1 MLMFLLT
8 GEKPVHLFWDDRFFV
23 LRERITALRLLK
35 IQEQRDKEAQMG
47 RRFQK
52 KKSKNR
58 RECCLGTSILG
69 GGGGGAAYLSE
80 GPARDSC
87 GDLGHR
93 S

>member
-23 LRERITALRLLK
+23 LRERITALKLLK

-52 KKSKNR
+52 KKAKIVGS
-58 RECCLGTSILG
+58 
-69 GGGGGAAYLSE
+69 AASE
-80 GPARDSC
+80 LQSLVEVGE
-87 GDLGHR
+87 GLLI
-93 S
+93 

>member
-47 RRFQK
+47 RRCQK
-52 KKSKNR
+52 KKAKSV
-58 RECCLGTSILG
+58 GS
-69 GGGGGAAYLSE
+69 AASE
-80 GPARDSC
+80 LQSLVEVGE
-87 GDLGHR
+87 GLLI
-93 S
+93 